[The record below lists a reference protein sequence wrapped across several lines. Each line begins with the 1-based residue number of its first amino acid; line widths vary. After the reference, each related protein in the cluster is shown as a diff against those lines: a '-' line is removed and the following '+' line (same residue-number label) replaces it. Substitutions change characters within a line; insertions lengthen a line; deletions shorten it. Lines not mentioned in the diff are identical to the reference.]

1 VKILGVCHDV
11 HICSACVVDDGR
23 VVVAIPEER
32 LDRVK
37 QSRVFPVRAIEQ
49 CLRVSGFTLADMDEI
64 AVGWNPGI
72 DSETIPAGYLSGRR
86 WRSEHFMQVPARFLH
101 LARNQAS
108 SLISMTDLWHGA
120 PPLTYIDHYKAHLG
134 NGVFLSPY
142 DECAVLILDGRA
154 ERQTG
159 LLAKARG
166 AHIEVLDEIGFPHSL
181 GMLYGAVTEFLGY
194 RQDSDEW
201 KVMALAACAHAENEF
216 LEPMRRLVRVE
227 ENGTFSLA
235 LEYFAFYNFS
245 DPRWYSDQ
253 FVRVFGAPR
262 TSLETLTE
270 RHKKIAAA
278 LQRVFEESITRILK
292 CLHRRT
298 GLTKLAVS
306 GGCFMNSVFNG
317 KITSV
322 SPFEECFIS
331 SCPDDSG
338 TSVGAALYLH
348 AQRTGERPKSNSS
361 HNYWGLG
368 FSDEDCLQAVTRYQL
383 PNARVVSSPSTEA
396 AADLVAGRLVGWFQD
411 RAEFGQRALGNR
423 SILADPRSPDAR
435 DKINA
440 AVKYREA
447 YRPFAPAI
455 LAERV
460 DEYFECAAGTRV
472 PFMEKVL
479 PFREAKRSR
488 VPAVVHEDGTGRLQ
502 TVDQDSTRRFR
513 ELIQE
518 FDRITGIPLV
528 LNTSFNVNGEPIVNS
543 PEDAIRTFY
552 SCGLNVL
559 YLGNVRIA
567 K

>member
-1 VKILGVCHDV
+1 
-11 HICSACVVDDGR
+11 
-23 VVVAIPEER
+23 
-32 LDRVK
+32 
-37 QSRVFPVRAIEQ
+37 
-49 CLRVSGFTLADMDEI
+49 
-64 AVGWNPGI
+64 
-72 DSETIPAGYLSGRR
+72 
-86 WRSEHFMQVPARFLH
+86 
-101 LARNQAS
+101 
-108 SLISMTDLWHGA
+108 
-120 PPLTYIDHYKAHLG
+120 
-134 NGVFLSPY
+134 
-142 DECAVLILDGRA
+142 
-154 ERQTG
+154 
-159 LLAKARG
+159 
-166 AHIEVLDEIGFPHSL
+166 
-181 GMLYGAVTEFLGY
+181 
-194 RQDSDEW
+194 
-201 KVMALAACAHAENEF
+201 
-216 LEPMRRLVRVE
+216 
-227 ENGTFSLA
+227 
-235 LEYFAFYNFS
+235 
-245 DPRWYSDQ
+245 
-253 FVRVFGAPR
+253 
-262 TSLETLTE
+262 
-270 RHKKIAAA
+270 
-278 LQRVFEESITRILK
+278 LK